1 MRNAD
6 RAAEGIMALE
16 FLLLAFVEGN
26 QPLTLNRFN
35 DPLKC
40 EAAIDEL
47 SEFNRLHSQDHER
60 WIWELEQRVMVDT
73 DPDYEPKPF
82 PADKKYDPV
91 AEVERLI
98 AKKRGQEVV
107 VNETLDVWE
116 NIPILTDL
124 ITYIKY
130 GCIASPK

>member
-1 MRNAD
+1 
-6 RAAEGIMALE
+6 MALE

-26 QPLTLNRFN
+26 QPLTLGRFN

-47 SEFNRLHSQDHER
+47 SEFNRLHSQDVDR
-60 WIWELEQRVMVDT
+60 KFWQYEQKLMAID

-82 PADKKYDPV
+82 PADKKNDPV
-91 AEVERLI
+91 TEVERLI
-98 AKKRGQEVV
+98 AKKLGQEVFV
-107 VNETLDVWE
+107 DETIDVWKD
-116 NIPILTDL
+116 IPILTNL
-124 ITYIKY
+124 IRDIKY